1 MNIDLLKINGFGK
14 IKNKEIDL
22 DKNINIIYGKNE
34 QGKTTTLKFLSSM
47 LYGISKNKNGKEISD
62 YEKYKPWDSEEYSG
76 KIVYTLEDG
85 EQFEVYREF
94 GKKTPKIY
102 NKNHED
108 ISKNFNID
116 KNKGNEFFTE
126 QTNID
131 EILFNSSTL
140 IEQKEIVLDP
150 GDRRNII
157 QKMSNIIST
166 GEDNTSYKKTV
177 DKLNKKYVEE
187 VGSDR
192 TTGRPLNIIKNK
204 IENIRNKINEIKN
217 NEENIQ
223 EIKYQKNNIN
233 NELIILENKNK
244 LLNEVKKIKEENK
257 IINEEINIKNNLIN
271 ENNKK
276 IKNIEK
282 NKKENKN
289 NKILITQFIL
299 IILLIINLIV
309 KINLTAKIIISSILI
324 IGIIINLFLIIKKN
338 KNKKENIKINN
349 EIKIINKIIEELKT
363 DINNLI
369 SEKEKNEE
377 KEKLLLINK
386 YENKINKKIILEL
399 FDNNLEEIEKEIK
412 FTNEKYNKLNFEKYQ
427 IELKE
432 TNANNKIEEKISLEE
447 QLENLKS
454 QENEILELGQAIDLA
469 RDILEKSYNEMK
481 NNITP
486 KFTENLL
493 KNTKGIMGEKYRNI
507 IFNEEEGI
515 IVELENGSYKNVNL
529 LSVGAI
535 DQLYLA
541 LRLAILQEVS
551 KENMPIILDEAFAY
565 YDDERLKNILLFLNE
580 NFKENQ
586 IIIFTCST
594 REKQLMDMFNL
605 KYNYIEL

>member
-76 KIVYTLEDG
+76 KIVYSLEDG

-131 EILFNSSTL
+131 EIFFNSSTL

-192 TTGRPLNIIKNK
+192 TTGRPLNIIKSK

-289 NKILITQFIL
+289 NKILIAQFIL

-309 KINLTAKIIISSILI
+309 KINLTVKIIISSILI

-369 SEKEKNEE
+369 SGKEKNEE

-454 QENEILELGQAIDLA
+454 QENEIVELGQAIDLA
-469 RDILEKSYNEMK
+469 RNILEKSYNEMK

-551 KENMPIILDEAFAY
+551 EENMPIILDEAFAY